1 LGVRSGLEGFV
12 DVLGPSAEALLILG
26 LAPESGDSHVVCGRV
41 QGDGGSQGQRKE
53 LLHTTPHFRR
63 SIHSIAR
70 SDSANRNMTGISQ
83 RSLVSR
89 VVIPASEYEICSASF
104 PMSFA
109 V

>member
-1 LGVRSGLEGFV
+1 

-26 LAPESGDSHVVCGRV
+26 LAAESGDGHVVCGGV
-41 QGDGGSQGQRKE
+41 HGDSGNQGQRKE

-63 SIHSIAR
+63 RSHSIAR
-70 SDSANRNMTGISQ
+70 SDRANRNTTGISQ

-89 VVIPASEYEICSASF
+89 VVIPASEYEIWLASL